1 MSRVPSER
9 VVVPSLG
16 SLVSTGSLRPVC
28 QEPSLR
34 RCPIGGIPSLGEL
47 WTFFFRSLL
56 EGGDAQLILSWCL
69 KKEMGLWLW
78 GLFVRVRGTPVGGK
92 ARARAPSS
100 LPALGCGLFPG
111 PSSSWGPTAVA
122 LDTPT
127 PCLARC
133 V

>member
-47 WTFFFRSLL
+47 WTFFL
-56 EGGDAQLILSWCL
+56 
-69 KKEMGLWLW
+69 
-78 GLFVRVRGTPVGGK
+78 
-92 ARARAPSS
+92 
-100 LPALGCGLFPG
+100 G
-111 PSSSWGPTAVA
+111 PSLREGMPS
-122 LDTPT
+122 LY
-127 PCLARC
+127 
-133 V
+133 

>member
-47 WTFFFRSLL
+47 WTFFL
-56 EGGDAQLILSWCL
+56 
-69 KKEMGLWLW
+69 
-78 GLFVRVRGTPVGGK
+78 
-92 ARARAPSS
+92 
-100 LPALGCGLFPG
+100 G
-111 PSSSWGPTAVA
+111 PSFREGMPS
-122 LDTPT
+122 LY
-127 PCLARC
+127 
-133 V
+133 